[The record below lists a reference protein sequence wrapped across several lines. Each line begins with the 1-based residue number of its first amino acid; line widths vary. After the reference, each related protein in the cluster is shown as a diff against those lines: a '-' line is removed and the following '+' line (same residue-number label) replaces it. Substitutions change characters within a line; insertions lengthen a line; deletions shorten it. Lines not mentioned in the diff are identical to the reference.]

1 MIIDV
6 VIPAFNEAG
15 NIGRVVAA
23 IPREWVRCVVVAD
36 NNSTDETARVAMQ
49 AGAVVVSQPLR
60 GYGNACLKALARIAE
75 NRPVPDVVVFIDG
88 DFSDYPEEL
97 PLLIAPILRGDD
109 LVIGSR
115 LLGNREKG
123 AMTMPQIFGNWLST
137 NLLRLLYNVHFTDLG
152 PFRAIRYDA
161 LMRMK
166 MKDKNFGWTVEM
178 QAKAAKMGLKCSE
191 VAVNYRRRFHGK
203 SKVSGTIKGTF
214 LAGYK
219 ILYTI
224 YKLQFWKPN

>member
-1 MIIDV
+1 VIIDV

-15 NIGRVVAA
+15 NIGKVVQA
-23 IPREWVRCVVVAD
+23 IPRDWVRSIVVAD
-36 NNSTDETARVAMQ
+36 NNSTDETAQVAAQ
-49 AGAVVVSQPLR
+49 AGAVVVVQPLR
-60 GYGNACLKALARIAE
+60 GYGNACLKALMRVAE
-75 NRPVPDVVVFIDG
+75 NHPLPDVVVFIDG
-88 DFSDYPEEL
+88 DFSDYPAEL

-115 LLGNREKG
+115 LLGKREKG
-123 AMTMPQIFGNWLST
+123 AMTIPQIFGNWLST
-137 NLLRLLYNVHFTDLG
+137 NLLRLLYGVHFTDLG

-166 MKDKNFGWTVEM
+166 MEDKNFGWTVEM
-178 QAKAAKMGLKCSE
+178 QAKAAKMGLQCSE
-191 VAVNYRRRFHGK
+191 VAVNYRRRFQGK

-224 YKLQFWKPN
+224 YKLQFWNAK